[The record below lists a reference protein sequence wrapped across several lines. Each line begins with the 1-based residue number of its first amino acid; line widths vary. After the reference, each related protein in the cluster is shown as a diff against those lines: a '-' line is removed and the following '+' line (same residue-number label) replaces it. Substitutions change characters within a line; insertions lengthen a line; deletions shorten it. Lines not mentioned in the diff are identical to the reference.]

1 MDTTSVASAFAS
13 SQASQTQTLMAAK
26 MLKMN
31 AQADGAIAQMVADGQ
46 KNIQSLTNAG
56 PGVGQNVNIT
66 A

>member
-1 MDTTSVASAFAS
+1 MDITSVASAFAG

-31 AQADGAIAQMVADGQ
+31 AQADGAIAQVVADGQ

-56 PGVGQNVNIT
+56 AGVGQNVNIT